1 MGTFGCPLFFMLL
14 QSFAGL
20 LIGFIYKTWAST
32 FRYHVHFERPEDRFR
47 MYHDLETKEPRIGDN
62 LIYACFHQ
70 DDMSCIPY
78 FGDRNICVLVSASKD
93 GRMLAAALEH
103 FGFQT
108 VMGSSHKKA
117 VAGLL
122 AAMRKVQD
130 GHKFT
135 IAVDGPRGPLHKVK
149 EGIAHLSEK
158 TRVPIVPV
166 KARPTRAFVFHK
178 SWSKTALP
186 LPFSRVDILIGPIT
200 FYSTETLEA
209 QMLKMCTMP
218 LPR

>member
-1 MGTFGCPLFFMLL
+1 MPATGTSNLMLP
-14 QSFAGL
+14 QTFAGL
-20 LIGFIYKTWAST
+20 LIGFLYKTWSST
-32 FRYHVHFERPEDRFR
+32 FRYHIHFDVPEDRYR
-47 MYHDLETKEPRIGDN
+47 MFHDLETKEPRKGDN

-70 DDMSCIPY
+70 DDLSCIPY
-78 FGDRNICVLVSASKD
+78 FREHNICVLVSASKD
-93 GRMLAAALEH
+93 GRMLASALEH

-122 AAMRKVQD
+122 AAMRKVQE

-135 IAVDGPRGPLHKVK
+135 IAVDGPRGPLYKVK
-149 EGIAHLSEK
+149 EGITHLSEK
-158 TRVPIVPV
+158 TRAPIVPV
-166 KARPTRAFVFHK
+166 KAFPRRAFVFRK

-186 LPFSRVDILIGPIT
+186 LPFSRVDIVIGPIG
-200 FYSTETLEA
+200 FYTTEALE
-209 QMLKMCTMP
+209 LKMQAMAQRN